1 MYIYIHTLY
10 VYIMCIYTCTIT
22 YTDTHIHIYTR
33 VCACAY
39 LLGWSLARSVQ
50 HSHPTNGRKR
60 RPLTGEPVGT
70 DSTYPVPHHYSHHQ
84 MLVKPDLMEV

>member
-1 MYIYIHTLY
+1 MYIYIHTLN

-22 YTDTHIHIYTR
+22 YTDTHIHTYTV
-33 VCACAY
+33 VCAC